1 MKVRTLCLGVLSL
14 GDATGY
20 EIKKK
25 LESHFSHFYDASFG
39 SIYPALTRLTADR
52 LVLCTPK
59 PQAGRPGKKVYR
71 ITPAG
76 RLAFANELLG
86 EPAPDRVRSEFL
98 VIMTFSELLPPQ
110 ALDQLFDARLASY
123 RERIAALE
131 SSSPDEATEG
141 GAFVRGFGL
150 AIYRAA
156 VQFIENNRHR
166 VVAEQFVAER
176 RAVAGGGA
184 NSAEARP

>member
-1 MKVRTLCLGVLSL
+1 MNVRTLCLGVLSL

-25 LESHFSHFYDASFG
+25 LQSRFSHFYDASFG
-39 SIYPALTRLTADR
+39 SIYPALARLTGEG
-52 LVLCTPK
+52 LVSFTPE

-71 ITPAG
+71 VTPAG
-76 RLAFANELLG
+76 HLAFANELLG

-131 SSSPDEATEG
+131 PRDPDEITEG

-156 VQFIENNRHR
+156 VEFIENNRHR
-166 VVAEQFVAER
+166 VVAEQFVAGRE
-176 RAVAGGGA
+176 AGAREGA
-184 NSAEARP
+184 AAAEARP